1 MGWREVVCLELYAT
15 ADGPPKGALL
25 AGAHS
30 PGPAFLAL
38 ELGVSILL
46 FADFVIRLAV
56 AGIDVR

>member
-1 MGWREVVCLELYAT
+1 MCLELYAT